1 MCWRRRHGSIS
12 RKCLLP
18 AGLESVSCR
27 ADRARVDSHPQLRA
41 RNSFSD
47 GRQCGPGFFARPNRM
62 VGKVERRAHR
72 PDGGLA
78 MFEAK
83 PTAGG
88 SGWPQLG
95 AQLPPRGDVTLRSG
109 RIGFGDCL
117 VCIRARAREPVA
129 AVAPATQKAQG
140 HRKRPESQADANN
153 ALTRHCQLRVPSQL
167 LSPEIGSAG
176 VLKLE
181 SAVQLVPLSP
191 VPARIQIL
199 FENVAGKR

>member
-1 MCWRRRHGSIS
+1 
-12 RKCLLP
+12 
-18 AGLESVSCR
+18 
-27 ADRARVDSHPQLRA
+27 
-41 RNSFSD
+41 
-47 GRQCGPGFFARPNRM
+47 
-62 VGKVERRAHR
+62 
-72 PDGGLA
+72 

-95 AQLPPRGDVTLRSG
+95 AQLPPRGDVTLRSD

-117 VCIRARAREPVA
+117 VCIRARARAPVA

-181 SAVQLVPLSP
+181 SAVQLGSPFPRPRAHSNPIRECRRQAVTSCRMLSGAFFSRACSLGHTLLYI
-191 VPARIQIL
+191 ARSG
-199 FENVAGKR
+199 AGRHGLRDQARRLPDYRAQDVSLLSRGALRVTLTERDVSHKESIRGG